1 MGQLERVVM
10 PVYRNILTVS
20 QMNNRI
26 ESTMDLVDHLM
37 KTNEQVRK
45 EVVILLPG

>member
-1 MGQLERVVM
+1 MGQIERQVM
-10 PVYRNILTVS
+10 PVYRNILTMS
-20 QMNNRI
+20 QMNSRI
-26 ESTMDLVDHLM
+26 ESTMEVVDHLM

>member
-10 PVYRNILTVS
+10 PVYRNILTMS
-20 QMNNRI
+20 QMNGRI
-26 ESTMDLVDHLM
+26 ESTMELVDHLM
-37 KTNEQVRK
+37 KANEQVRK